1 MVDYV
6 KFKNSTPVSSKQKK
20 YNGSRYKDY
29 LFGSIES
36 LDMEWADKIVD
47 FNPDLKM
54 DTNAFTKY
62 VDRNTSMSTDCGLDF
77 SSSLNSNSDKET
89 CLPDLVNGVSAVFD
103 SKPTQNKAHFDFSSV
118 QNKTGTF
125 HTKSNQSPSSS
136 NSFSQTPT
144 NTSKDR
150 VYLTPL
156 EYKKFQEVQTKY
168 DELASEF
175 AKLKQEHQANL
186 KDAESFR
193 TCKEKLN
200 TPKLELG
207 SEMDPSEKLEVLLD
221 HVYEIMSETFGT
233 DNTLVFYLEKFA
245 NLYVNYQ
252 NQVKLELASLR
263 GKTEVVD
270 NLDKLV
276 SDKAKYDKI
285 LEQKDNT
292 IESLVEEL
300 KNLKTEDT
308 LELNKLKEELENKTD
323 ELNNMVQENSK
334 LQKEYGSQ
342 VDLLNDELK
351 NSKSEYAKLLL
362 DQNEILSQLPL
373 MSLEVASD
381 SNNDLDQNQ
390 ELLDS
395 LSNFKPEFSKFNS
408 DLQFWSVSDPNSSL
422 GPDDFSNNASK
433 SKGFDNFKFLQSLV
447 QSLHKKNEEAVE
459 VISQKDAIIREQQ
472 DEISKLQSSV
482 KEWESD
488 AVLWLDYVD
497 QSSSVLN
504 LVN

>member
-6 KFKNSTPVSSKQKK
+6 KFKNSTPASSKQKK

-36 LDMEWADKIVD
+36 MDMEWADKIVD

-54 DTNAFTKY
+54 DTNPFTKY

-77 SSSLNSNSDKET
+77 SSSLNSNSDKEP
-89 CLPDLVNGVSAVFD
+89 CLSDLANGVNTGFD

-118 QNKTGTF
+118 QNKTNTF
-125 HTKSNQSPSSS
+125 HQKSNQSPTST

-144 NTSKDR
+144 NKNKDR
-150 VYLTPL
+150 VYLSPSQ
-156 EYKKFQEVQTKY
+156 YKKFQEIQTKY
-168 DELASEF
+168 DELASDF
-175 AKLKQEHQANL
+175 AKLKQEHEANL

-193 TCKEKLN
+193 ACKEKLN
-200 TPKLELG
+200 TPKQELG
-207 SEMDPSEKLEVLLD
+207 SDMDSSEKLELLLD
-221 HVYEIMSETFGT
+221 HIYAIMSDSFGS

-245 NLYVNYQ
+245 DLYVNYQ

-263 GKTEVVD
+263 SKSEVVD

-276 SDKAKYDKI
+276 SDKAKYDKL

-300 KNLKTEDT
+300 KNLKAEDT
-308 LELNKLKEELENKTD
+308 LELNKLKEELENATD
-323 ELNNMVQENSK
+323 ELNKMVQENSK
-334 LQKEYGSQ
+334 MQEDHRSQ
-342 VDLLNDELK
+342 LDMLNDALK

-362 DQNEILSQLPL
+362 DQNQILSQLPL
-373 MSLEVASD
+373 LSLEVSINGK
-381 SNNDLDQNQ
+381 SNMEHTQ

-395 LSNFKPEFSKFNS
+395 LSNFKPDFSKSNS
-408 DLQFWSVSDPNSSL
+408 DLPFWPASDPNNSL
-422 GPDDFSNNASK
+422 GLSDFSNNTSK
-433 SKGFDNFKFLQSLV
+433 SKGFDNFKFLQSMV
-447 QSLHKKNEEAVE
+447 QSLHKKHEEAVE

-472 DEISKLQSSV
+472 DKICKLQNSV